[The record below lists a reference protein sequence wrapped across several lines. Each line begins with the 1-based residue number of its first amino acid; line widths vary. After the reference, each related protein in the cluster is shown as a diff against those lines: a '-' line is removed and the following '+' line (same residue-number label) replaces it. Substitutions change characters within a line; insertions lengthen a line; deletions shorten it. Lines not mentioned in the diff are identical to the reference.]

1 MDFIVQHII
10 PYLLLYK
17 YVTIFIIAFMAA
29 FIIPIPSGNVLMIA
43 SGFASVGYFNLYWV
57 IIISIIANIAGDNLG
72 YFLARRYGQTI
83 LLKIGFS
90 RILNSKKIKNI
101 ELAFNKR
108 PGFIIFASRFEVLS
122 TLSVNLLAGLSQTK
136 YKKYFIHE
144 SLGSIAQVTMYSLIG
159 YFFADRWE
167 SINTTIGR
175 IALVAAIIL
184 ILFIISLS
192 RKTISST
199 IATVENN

>member
-17 YVTIFIIAFMAA
+17 YVTIFIIAFLAA

-43 SGFASVGYFNLYWV
+43 SGFASVGYFSLPGV
-57 IIISIIANIAGDNLG
+57 IIISIIGNILGDNLG
-72 YFLARRYGQTI
+72 YWTARRYGQNI
-83 LLKIGFS
+83 LSKIGFA
-90 RILNSKKIKNI
+90 RILKSKKLGNI
-101 ELAFNKR
+101 EDVFNNH

-122 TLSVNLLAGLSQTK
+122 TLSVNLLSGLGKTN

-159 YFFADRWE
+159 YFFADSWG

-175 IALVAAIIL
+175 ITLVLGLVLII
-184 ILFIISLS
+184 FIISLS
-192 RKTISST
+192 RKTI
-199 IATVENN
+199 INKMK